1 MSRRNSSE
9 EAPFAARFAC
19 SIRARECADLG
30 KPTRVAA
37 RQSRLMRLRSTAFDA
52 TFLETMHAYLVSVS
66 AFSDEIES
74 VKNAPCTRRRPLRS
88 KAAKSARFR
97 RPVCFIATP
106 KGALYLFCV
115 AVSVHCVHSRCGF
128 YAKNRVFAH
137 VSAFSAER
145 FVSCGHSKQ

>member
-19 SIRARECADLG
+19 SMSAHGCAELG
-30 KPTRVAA
+30 KPMRVAS

-52 TFLETMHAYLVSVS
+52 TFFETMHAYFVSVS
-66 AFSDEIES
+66 GFNGEIES
-74 VKNAPCTRRRPLRS
+74 VKNAPCTRRLSLRS
-88 KAAKSARFR
+88 TAAKSARVR
-97 RPVCFIATP
+97 RPVRFIATP